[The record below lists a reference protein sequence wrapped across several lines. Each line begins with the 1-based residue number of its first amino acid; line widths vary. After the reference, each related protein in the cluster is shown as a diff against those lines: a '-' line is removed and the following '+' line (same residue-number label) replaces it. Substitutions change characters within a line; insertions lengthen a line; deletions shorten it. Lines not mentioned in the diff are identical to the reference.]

1 MHDAKWLFP
10 QAGAPKERSL
20 LLGEEEKATLYEPK
34 KVYVDSE
41 NALERGRY
49 GAPCSHAYGP
59 DQYATI
65 ALLVSA

>member
-41 NALERGRY
+41 NALKK
-49 GAPCSHAYGP
+49 
-59 DQYATI
+59 
-65 ALLVSA
+65 LLLIG